1 MLMLCNLEKCHI
13 YPVHVSEDK
22 VFVSLSESDNE
33 QDITADL
40 TSSEATYIR
49 HFRTGIITAAD
60 NKRGFDIAWYVSTHT
75 HSEYS
80 ILDGMSKIKDIA
92 KTVTCAGAL
101 TDHGN
106 MFGFLKF
113 FKAMEAVGKVALIG
127 SEVYVSRINES
138 KEGNHLILIAMNE
151 EGKRNLFQLSS
162 LAYENFYKKP
172 HVSFEML
179 RKYSAGLICTSACL
193 GGEVAVLLA
202 RDDYDGAKQVAMMY
216 KEIFKDNYYLEIQ
229 RHDIDV
235 ERKVNDG
242 ILRLSKELDIHLVA
256 ANDSHYILP
265 EHASIHEY
273 LLCINDKKKMNEH
286 HRKFDGTG
294 YYLMS
299 QQEMADRFWD
309 IPEAIQGTIEIA
321 LKCNLKIETGKYHL
335 PVFEIPD
342 EYDNEIVYLEH
353 LIDEGFQK
361 RYAGTELIRDKVRLE
376 RLAYEKGVIFNMGYA
391 AYFLIVWDYV
401 HWAKSQGIMV
411 GPGRGSAAGSLVSYC
426 LEITDLDPIPYDLLF
441 ERFLN
446 PDRVSM
452 PDIDMDFEY
461 TRRGEVIEYLKRK
474 YGSDR
479 VCNIITFGTMAAKQ
493 VIKDVA
499 RVDDEYEL
507 SLAIAKAVP
516 SEPGMTI
523 TNAMQDNPELLN
535 MYNSNGKAR
544 EIIETGKIL
553 EGNTRQT
560 GVHACGIVVAPDS
573 VRNFLPTAIITKKVD
588 GKKVS
593 QLASQVTMTEVE
605 DLGLL
610 KMDFLGLRTMS
621 VIGWTLR
628 DLNKKRR
635 ANGLKEFDNYRQ
647 IPLNDPY
654 VYADIAQGRSYA
666 VFQIE
671 SPGMRKFMTEL
682 YSDVAEKIANI
693 ERKYSCSGFRIGDDS
708 AFQKE
713 LEVFGNELFDRM
725 IAGVAL
731 YRPGPMDYI
740 PDYIKG
746 MLNPGEIE
754 YDTPALEPV
763 LKPTYGIIV
772 YQEQVM
778 QIVRILAGFS
788 NGQSD
793 TIRKAMGKKKQAI
806 LDEYKPFFI
815 YGSGDEIDSH
825 TGNPYG
831 IVGCVANGIPESVAE
846 KIWDKMKDFAKYAF
860 NKSHAAVYAVL
871 TIVCAWQKKYYP
883 VEFMSETINSVADNA
898 QKMKEYISVAKRMK
912 IPVLRPDVN
921 KSNSNFLIEGNA
933 IRFGLVGIKGWNK
946 TVDALI
952 LERERGGE
960 FIDVQDFTER
970 MLSASSISKS
980 DLISLIYCG
989 ALDSFEGSRAAK
1001 LSVVEVVLK
1010 ASANIIKDRESG
1022 QLSLFD
1028 INDDMKG
1035 LNKVSIPR
1043 IPELPK
1049 LEMLEKEKEYAGF
1062 YVTEHPLDSYSD
1074 TLADADVASISNIL
1088 SQTEDDTEAASR
1100 DLIENVQV
1108 QIAGIIKSVRT
1119 VYTKKDKLPMCTFEI
1134 EDDAAEISGVIFNRD
1149 YERLHRLV
1157 TEGAIVVVQGNISLD
1172 ENFGT
1177 QIITQA
1183 VILLDKL
1190 DNVRKKTASQICVRL
1205 EDRAAI
1211 PGLLTLIRRSPGA
1224 IPVLVQV
1231 DRKLY
1236 RLEQT
1241 ATASSGLYM
1250 TLLNLYGS
1258 DNVMFR

>member
-1 MLMLCNLEKCHI
+1 MLYNLEKCLA
-13 YPVHVSEDK
+13 YPVSVLGNK
-22 VFVSLSESDNE
+22 VFLSTPEGK
-33 QDITADL
+33 QDITEEL
-40 TSSEATYIR
+40 TTSELTYLR
-49 HFRTGIITAAD
+49 HFKVGILTAS
-60 NKRGFDIAWYVSTHT
+60 NSERGFDIAWYVSTHT

-92 KTVTCAGAL
+92 KTVTCAGTL

-113 FKAMEAVGKVALIG
+113 FKAMEAAGKVALIG
-127 SEVYVSRINES
+127 SEVYVSRINEA

-151 EGKRNLFQLSS
+151 EGKKNLFQLSS
-162 LAYENFYKKP
+162 LAYENFYRKP
-172 HVSFEML
+172 HVSFNLL

-202 RDDYDGAKQVAMMY
+202 QGDYEGAKKVAMIY
-216 KEIFKDNYYLEIQ
+216 KDIFKDNYYLEIQ

-235 ERKVNDG
+235 ESKVNNG
-242 ILRLSKELDIHLVA
+242 ILQLSKELNIHLVA

-265 EHASIHEY
+265 EQTSIHEY
-273 LLCINDKKKMNEH
+273 LLCINDKKKMNEQ

-342 EYDNEIVYLEH
+342 EFRNEVEYLDH

-361 RYAGTELIRDKVRLE
+361 RYAGSELIRDKVRLE

-411 GPGRGSAAGSLVSYC
+411 GPGRGSAAGSLVAYC

-452 PDIDMDFEY
+452 PDIDMDFED

-474 YGSDR
+474 YGDDR

-507 SLAIAKAVP
+507 SLTIAKNIPA
-516 SEPGMTI
+516 EPGMTI
-523 TNAMQDNPELLN
+523 TKAMQENPELLHI
-535 MYNSNGKAR
+535 YNTNGKAK

-560 GVHACGIVVAPDS
+560 GVHACGVVVAPDS
-573 VRNFLPTAIITKKVD
+573 VRNFLPTAIITKKVN
-588 GKKVS
+588 GEKVS

-621 VIGWTLR
+621 VIGWALR

-635 ANGLKEFDNYRQ
+635 KEGLREFDNYRQ

-682 YSDVAEKIANI
+682 YSDVKEKITNI
-693 ERKYSCSGFRIGDDS
+693 ERKYGCSGFSIGDDS

-713 LEVFGNELFDRM
+713 MEEFGNELFDRM

-740 PDYIKG
+740 PDYING
-746 MLNPGEIE
+746 MLNPSEIV
-754 YDTPALEPV
+754 YDTPALEPI

-793 TIRKAMGKKKQAI
+793 TIRKAMGKKKQSI
-806 LDEYKPFFI
+806 LDEYKPFFVF
-815 YGSGDEIDSH
+815 GSGNKIDSH
-825 TGNPYG
+825 TGNPYE
-831 IVGCVANGIPESVAE
+831 ISGCVANGISENVAE
-846 KIWDKMKDFAKYAF
+846 KIWNKMKDFAKYAF

-883 VEFMSETINSVADNA
+883 VEFMSATINSVADNA

-921 KSNSNFLIEGNA
+921 KSNAGFLIEDNA

-946 TVDALI
+946 TVEDLVS
-952 LERERGGE
+952 ERERTGE
-960 FIDVQDFTER
+960 FTDVQDFTER
-970 MLSASSISKS
+970 MLSASCISKS
-980 DLISLIYCG
+980 DLVSLIYCG

-1001 LSVVEVVLK
+1001 LSVVKAILK
-1010 ASANIIKDRESG
+1010 ASTNIIKDRDCG

-1035 LNKVSIPR
+1035 LNKVTIPN

-1088 SQTEDDTEAASR
+1088 SQADEEESGTKVQID
-1100 DLIENVQV
+1100 NVQV

-1119 VYTKKDKLPMCTFEI
+1119 VYTKKDKHPMCIFEI
-1134 EDDAAEISGVIFNRD
+1134 EDDAAEISGIIFNRD
-1149 YERLHRLV
+1149 YERLHRLI
-1157 TEGAIVVVQGNISLD
+1157 TEGAIVVIQGNISTD

-1177 QIITQA
+1177 QIIAQA
-1183 VILLDKL
+1183 VIQLDKL
-1190 DNVRKKTASQICVRL
+1190 DAVHKRTVSQICIRL
-1205 EDRAAI
+1205 NDEESI
-1211 PGLLTLIRRSPGA
+1211 PGLMNLIRRSPGE

-1231 DRKLY
+1231 KRQLY
-1236 RLEQT
+1236 RLEQP
-1241 ATASSGLYM
+1241 ANASSGLYM
-1250 TLLNLYGS
+1250 TLSNQYGL